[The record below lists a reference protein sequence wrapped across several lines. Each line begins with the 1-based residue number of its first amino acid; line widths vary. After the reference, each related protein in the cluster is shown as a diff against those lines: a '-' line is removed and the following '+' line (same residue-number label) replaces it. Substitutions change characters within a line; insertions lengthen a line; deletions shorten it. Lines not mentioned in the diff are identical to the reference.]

1 MLRSMLPLTK
11 PRVQCGMR
19 LDYGRNWYLPIH
31 SSAVSSNIFIDRT
44 RKAPKLQTL
53 GSQPFKGPYTMSI
66 SRSISN
72 SDINAHQQW
81 QYLQPNRDRMI
92 NNVWN
97 KTDNYKQLK

>member
-92 NNVWN
+92 
-97 KTDNYKQLK
+97 DLKMNIY